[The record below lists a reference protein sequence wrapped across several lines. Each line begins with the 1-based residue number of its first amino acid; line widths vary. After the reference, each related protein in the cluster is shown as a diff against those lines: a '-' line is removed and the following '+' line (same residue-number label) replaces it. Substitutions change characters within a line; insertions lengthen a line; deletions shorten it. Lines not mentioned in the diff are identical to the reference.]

1 MRKARIVLGAIF
13 LIVAIAWGACAAYG
27 FMVSSTAVKT
37 VEPIYTDSIEDP
49 NAGVQNAVADN
60 STNIVALITKM
71 GNFENTILTLFGFAS
86 AAFAL
91 AFLGLSIFNFAAS
104 GDGYVKKSEQIQQP
118 QYPYANTGV
127 YQVVP
132 TGNTGVYPVVTAN
145 TGVYPV
151 VTANTGVYPVVQPTV
166 QAQEPVA
173 EPVKEEKPVKESK
186 KKKKAEPVKEE
197 PTDEV
202 VEDVAEDVADE
213 VAEEVADAPVEAPD
227 SKEAEA
233 DANEATDATSDEEQE
248 KSTDAPVE

>member
-91 AFLGLSIFNFAAS
+91 TFLGLSIFNFAAS

-197 PTDEV
+197 PTD
-202 VEDVAEDVADE
+202 DAAEE
-213 VAEEVADAPVEAPD
+213 VAEEVAEEAAEEVAEEVAE
-227 SKEAEA
+227 EA
-233 DANEATDATSDEEQE
+233 
-248 KSTDAPVE
+248 

>member
-13 LIVAIAWGACAAYG
+13 LIVAIVWGACAAYG

-60 STNIVALITKM
+60 STNIIALITKM

-91 AFLGLSIFNFAAS
+91 TFLGLSIFNFAAS
-104 GDGYVKKSEQIQQP
+104 GDGYVKKSEQQIQQP

-197 PTDEV
+197 PSDN
-202 VEDVAEDVADE
+202 VAEE
-213 VAEEVADAPVEAPD
+213 VAEEVADAPVEAPA

-233 DANEATDATSDEEQE
+233 DANEVTDATSDEEQE

>member
-60 STNIVALITKM
+60 STNIIALITKM

-197 PTDEV
+197 PTD
-202 VEDVAEDVADE
+202 DVAEE
-213 VAEEVADAPVEAPD
+213 VAEEVAEDAAEEAVADVE
-227 SKEAEA
+227 
-233 DANEATDATSDEEQE
+233 
-248 KSTDAPVE
+248 

>member
-60 STNIVALITKM
+60 STNIIALITKM

-197 PTDEV
+197 PTD
-202 VEDVAEDVADE
+202 DVAEEVAE
-213 VAEEVADAPVEAPD
+213 EIAEEVADAPVEVPD

-233 DANEATDATSDEEQE
+233 DANEVTDATSDEEQE

>member
-91 AFLGLSIFNFAAS
+91 TFLGLSIFNFAAS

-197 PTDEV
+197 PTDDV
-202 VEDVAEDVADE
+202 VEDVAEE
-213 VAEEVADAPVEAPD
+213 VAEEVADAPVEAPA

-233 DANEATDATSDEEQE
+233 DANEVTDATSDEEQE

>member
-37 VEPIYTDSIEDP
+37 AEPIYTDSIDDP

-60 STNIVALITKM
+60 STNTIALITKI

-91 AFLGLSIFNFAAS
+91 TFFGLSIFNFAAS
-104 GDGYVKKSEQIQQP
+104 GDGYVKKSEQAQP
-118 QYPYANTGV
+118 QYAPYTSTGV

-132 TGNTGVYPVVTAN
+132 TAN

-151 VTANTGVYPVVQPTV
+151 VSANTGVYPVVNASTGVYSVVQPTV
-166 QAQEPVA
+166 QAQEPTS
-173 EPVKEEKPVKESK
+173 EPVKEEKAEPVKESK
-186 KKKKAEPVKEE
+186 KKKKDAPVKEE
-197 PTDEV
+197 PVQEKAT
-202 VEDVAEDVADE
+202 
-213 VAEEVADAPVEAPD
+213 EEVAD
-227 SKEAEA
+227 
-233 DANEATDATSDEEQE
+233 EATDAPTDEATAKETAEASVQDE
-248 KSTDAPVE
+248 GTDAPANEELSKALDAPIE